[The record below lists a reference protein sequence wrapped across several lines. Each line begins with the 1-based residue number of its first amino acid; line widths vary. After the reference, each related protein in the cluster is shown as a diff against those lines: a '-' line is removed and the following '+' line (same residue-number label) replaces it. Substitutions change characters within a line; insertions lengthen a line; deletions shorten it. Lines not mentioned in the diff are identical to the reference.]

1 MKKIKGDITL
11 QEIGEKYP
19 QVASFLMERYNIWC
33 FGCPLAAAETLE
45 QGARAHGFNKEEI
58 EKMIEEINELLNHSR
73 RKGKKQPQ
81 KKVP

>member
-1 MKKIKGDITL
+1 MKRIKGDVTL

-45 QGARAHGFNKEEI
+45 QGARAHGFN
-58 EKMIEEINELLNHSR
+58 NELLNHSR